1 MKTVQIPEPTLD
13 TRWMA
18 DAACARFWGMPWTES
33 GRIPALMVEL
43 MAETCAACPVRDA
56 CEWFVQDA
64 EITAGWWA
72 GASRNDR
79 HLGDYAP
86 SAPHAHPDAA

>member
-1 MKTVQIPEPTLD
+1 MNTVQVPEPTLD

-18 DAACARFWGMPWTES
+18 DALCARFWGMPWTES
-33 GRIPALMVEL
+33 RIPALMAEL
-43 MAETCAACPVRDA
+43 MTETCAACPVRDA
-56 CEWFVQDA
+56 CERFVQDA

-79 HLGDYAP
+79 RPGD
-86 SAPHAHPDAA
+86 SSLDGSDVHPDAA